1 MSTGQEYTDAR
12 PLQVRMADDL
22 RRKIETGELDE
33 GARLPTYD
41 DLARDYLCSVA
52 VARKAVDLL
61 RQQGL
66 VITKQGLGSFVRERS
81 VMVRHGVER
90 YARRRWKGVAPTTI
104 LGGEAQ
110 DQGRKATRLIR
121 NLSITTAPAL
131 VAERLGIAE
140 GADVWTRKR
149 TTFLDGRPN
158 QLADSYYPLAVVQ
171 GTSLMQEETGPGGD
185 FARLDEAGHSPT
197 RIREEWHA
205 RMPSCPERAAL
216 RLPDG
221 TPVID
226 FIRTIFDQSGAPV
239 EVMLSVIAA
248 DTTSFIYEF
257 PVPD

>member
-1 MSTGQEYTDAR
+1 
-12 PLQVRMADDL
+12 MADDL
-22 RRKIETGELDE
+22 RRKIETGELGQ
-33 GARLPTYD
+33 GAQLPTYD
-41 DLARDYLCSVA
+41 DLAREYLCSLA

-81 VMVRHGVER
+81 AMVRHGVER
-90 YARRRWKGVAPTTI
+90 YARHHWKGIEPATI
-104 LGGEAQ
+104 LGAEATN
-110 DQGRKATRLIR
+110 QGRKATRIIR
-121 NLSITTAPAL
+121 GLGVTPAPAL

-140 GADVWTRKR
+140 GTDVWARKR

-158 QLADSYYPLAVVQ
+158 QLADSYYPLAIAQ
-171 GTSLMQEETGPGGD
+171 GTPLMEEETGPGGD

-205 RMPSCPERAAL
+205 RMPSGPERAAL

-226 FIRTIFDQSGAPV
+226 FIRTIIDQSGEPV
-239 EVMLSVIAA
+239 EVMLSVIAG